1 MVKIEGYVERIVYRN
16 EDNGYTVMTVVEDN
30 EEYTCVGI
38 VQFINEGEYIEIEGE
53 MSTHASYGEQ
63 VSISSYAIKAPEDE
77 IAIIRYLGSG
87 AIKGIGPKMADR
99 IVSKFKEN
107 TFKIIEEEPERL
119 AEIKGISQRLAME
132 IATQLEEKRDMRKAL
147 IFLQQFGISLNLA
160 IKIYN
165 KYGLDTFTIVKTNPY
180 KLADD
185 INGIGFKIADEI
197 AEKAGIDKNSDFRIK
212 SCILYVLS
220 QAAAGGHAYL
230 PKEELI
236 GYAVNML
243 GIEIE
248 DIEKYLVDLVFE
260 KKLVVKDKINVYA
273 ANFYYT
279 ELNTAKMLIDLDI
292 KEEIDEAKILKQL
305 ENIEKANKTEL
316 DKMQRDAIVASMK
329 NGISVITGG
338 PGTGKTTTINTLI
351 KMFEREGLEILLA
364 APTGRAAKRM
374 SEATGF
380 TAQTI
385 HRLLEIN
392 GAPDDSTSVAM
403 RFEKNEENPLE
414 ADVIIID
421 EMSMVDMF
429 LMNALLK
436 AVSVGTRLVLVGDV
450 DQLPSVGAGNVL
462 RDIIKSGRFSVVM
475 LTKIFRQ
482 EEQSH
487 IVLNAHK
494 INKGEQIS
502 LDNKS
507 KDFLF
512 VRKQTANDV
521 IDATVKLVKEKLP
534 EYVGCDKMEVQVLT
548 PMRKGVLGVENL
560 NIILQKNLNPP
571 SPNKNE
577 KEIGGGIFREG
588 DKVMQIKNNYQLEW
602 EIRGMHGIAVEKGLG
617 VFNGDMGKIIL
628 VNNYAEYLEVEF
640 DDGKCVMYPFKQLD
654 ELELAYAA
662 TIHKSQGSEYPAI
675 VFPALTGPAVLMNR
689 NLLYTCVTRAKQCVT
704 IVGVASTIQGMI
716 GNCNEQK
723 RYSGLSDRIGELSS
737 VKEGVFE

>member
-16 EDNGYTVMTVVEDN
+16 EDNGYTVMTVMEDN
-30 EEYTCVGI
+30 EEYSCVGI
-38 VQFINEGEYIEIEGE
+38 VQFVNEGEYIEIEGE
-53 MSTHASYGEQ
+53 METHTSYGEQ
-63 VSISSYAIKAPEDE
+63 VKITSYNIKAPEDE

-99 IVSKFKEN
+99 IVAKFKEN

-119 AEIKGISQRLAME
+119 AEIKGISTRMAME

-165 KYGLDTFTIVKTNPY
+165 KYGLETFTIVKTNPY
-180 KLADD
+180 KLAED

-197 AEKAGIDKNSDFRIK
+197 AEKAGIDRNSDFRIK

-220 QAAAGGHAYL
+220 QAATGGHAYL
-230 PKEELI
+230 PKEELV

-243 GIEIE
+243 GIDIE
-248 DIEKYLVDLVFE
+248 DIENYLVDLVMD
-260 KKLVVKDKINVYA
+260 KKVVVKNKSDVYA

-279 ELNTAKMLIDLDI
+279 ELNIAKMLIDLDI
-292 KEEIDEAKILKQL
+292 KEDIDEEKILKRL
-305 ENIEKANKTEL
+305 ENIEKQEKTEL
-316 DKMQRDAIVASMK
+316 DKMQRDAIVTAMK

-351 KMFEREGLEILLA
+351 KMFEREGLSILLA

-380 TAQTI
+380 EAQTI

-392 GAPDDSTSVAM
+392 GSPDDSGASM
-403 RFEKNEENPLE
+403 RFERNEENPLE
-414 ADVIIID
+414 IDVIIID

-436 AVSVGTRLVLVGDV
+436 AITIGTRLVLVGDV

-462 RDIIKSGRFSVVM
+462 RDIIGCNKFNVVM

-482 EEQSH
+482 EEQSS

-512 VRKQTANDV
+512 VRKPSAAEV
-521 IDATVKLVKEKLP
+521 IDATVKLVRDKLP
-534 EYVGCDKMEVQVLT
+534 QYVGCHKTEVQVLT

-571 SPNKNE
+571 SPSKNE

-628 VNNYAEYLEVEF
+628 VNTYAEYLEVEF
-640 DDGKCVMYPFKQLD
+640 DDGKIVMYPFKQLD

-689 NLLYTCVTRAKQCVT
+689 NLLYTCVTRAKKCVT
-704 IVGVASTIQGMI
+704 IVGVPSTVQGMI
-716 GNCNEQK
+716 NNCNEQK
-723 RYSGLSDRIGELSS
+723 RYSGLTERILELSGG
-737 VKEGVFE
+737 KEDEI

>member
-1 MVKIEGYVERIVYRN
+1 MVKVEGYVERIVYRN

-38 VQFINEGEYIEIEGE
+38 VQVINEGEYIEIEGE
-53 MSTHASYGEQ
+53 MNTHSSYGEQ
-63 VSISSYAIKAPEDE
+63 ISITHYTIKVPEDE

-99 IVSKFKEN
+99 IVNKFKEN

-119 AEIKGISQRLAME
+119 AEIKGISTRMAME
-132 IATQLEEKRDMRKAL
+132 IASQLEEKRDMRKAL

-165 KYGLDTFTIVKTNPY
+165 KYGLETFTVVKTNPY
-180 KLADD
+180 KLAED
-185 INGIGFKIADEI
+185 IGGIGFKIADEI
-197 AEKAGIDKNSDFRIK
+197 AKKAGIDSNSDFRIK

-220 QAAAGGHAYL
+220 QAAGGGHAFL
-230 PKEELI
+230 PKDELI
-236 GYAVNML
+236 SYAGNML
-243 GIEIE
+243 EIEIE

-260 KKLVVKDKINVYA
+260 KKLVVKDKRDVYA
-273 ANFYYT
+273 SSFYYN
-279 ELNTAKMLIDLDI
+279 ELSTAKMLIDLDI
-292 KEEIDEAKILKQL
+292 KEQIDEEKILKRL
-305 ENIEKANKTEL
+305 ELIEKQSDTEL
-316 DKMQRDAIVASMK
+316 DAMQKKAIIASMK
-329 NGISVITGG
+329 NGISIITGG

-351 KMFEREGLEILLA
+351 KMFEKEGLEILLA

-374 SEATGF
+374 TEATGYE
-380 TAQTI
+380 AQTI
-385 HRLLEIN
+385 HRLLELN
-392 GAPDDSTSVAM
+392 GAPDSGIM

-414 ADVIIID
+414 TDVIIID

-436 AVSVGTRLVLVGDV
+436 AVMVGTRLVLVGDV

-462 RDIIKSGRFSVVM
+462 RDIIKSERFNVVM

-482 EEQSH
+482 ENQSS
-487 IVLNAHK
+487 IVINAHK
-494 INKGEQIS
+494 INKGEQIL
-502 LDNKS
+502 LDNKN

-512 VRKQTANDV
+512 VKKHSAPEV

-534 EYVGCDKMEVQVLT
+534 AYVNCDKSEVQVLT

-560 NIILQKNLNPP
+560 NIVLQKNLNPP
-571 SPNKNE
+571 RPDKNE

-602 EIRGMHGIAVEKGLG
+602 EIRGLHGIAVEKGAG
-617 VFNGDMGKIIL
+617 VFNGDMGKIVL

-675 VFPALTGPAVLMNR
+675 VFPALSGPAVLMNR
-689 NLLYTCVTRAKQCVT
+689 NLLYTCVTRAKKCVT
-704 IVGVASTIQGMI
+704 IVGQSGTIQGMI
-716 GNCNEQK
+716 ENCNEQK
-723 RYSGLSDRIGELSS
+723 RYSGLSDRIIELSGG
-737 VKEGVFE
+737 KEDGV

>member
-30 EEYTCVGI
+30 EEYTCVGTI
-38 VQFINEGEYIEIEGE
+38 QLVNEGEYIEIEGD
-53 MSTHASYGEQ
+53 MTTHASYGEQ
-63 VSISSYAIKAPEDE
+63 VNISSYAIKVPEDE

-99 IVSKFKEN
+99 IVNKFGKD
-107 TFKIIEEEPERL
+107 TFRIIEEEPERL
-119 AEIKGISQRLAME
+119 SEIKGISTRMAIE
-132 IATQLEEKRDMRKAL
+132 IASQLEAKRDMRKTL

-180 KLADD
+180 KLAED

-197 AEKAGIDKNSDFRIK
+197 GQKAGIDKNSDFRIK

-220 QAAAGGHAYL
+220 QSAVGGHAYL
-230 PKEELI
+230 PKDELI
-236 GYAVNML
+236 EYASNML
-243 GIEIE
+243 ETTIE

-260 KKLVVKDKINVYA
+260 EKLVVKNKENVYA

-279 ELNTAKMLIDLDI
+279 ELGIAKMLVDLNI
-292 KEEIDEAKILKQL
+292 SEKIDEEKLLKKL
-305 ENIEKANKTEL
+305 ESIEKKTNTEL
-316 DKMQRDAIVASMK
+316 DKMQRDAVITSMK
-329 NGISVITGG
+329 NGISIITGG

-351 KMFEREGLEILLA
+351 KMFESEGLEILLA

-385 HRLLEIN
+385 HRLLELN
-392 GAPDDSTSVAM
+392 GSPDGGIM
-403 RFEKNEENPLE
+403 NFERNESNPLE

-436 AVSVGTRLVLVGDV
+436 AITVGTRLVLVGDV

-462 RDIIKSGRFSVVM
+462 RDIIKSEKFNVVM

-482 EEQSH
+482 EDQSS
-487 IVLNAHK
+487 IVINAHK
-494 INKGEQIS
+494 INNGEQIM

-507 KDFLF
+507 KDFLY
-512 VRKQTANDV
+512 VRKQNTNDV
-521 IDATVKLVKEKLP
+521 IEATVKLVKDKLP
-534 EYVGCDKMEVQVLT
+534 EYVGCDMAEVQVLT

-560 NIILQKNLNPP
+560 NIVLQKYLNPP
-571 SPNKNE
+571 SPSKNE
-577 KEIGGGIFREG
+577 REMAGGIFREG

-602 EIRGMHGIAVEKGLG
+602 EIKGLHGIAVEKGLG
-617 VFNGDMGKIIL
+617 VFNGDMGRIKL
-628 VNNYAEYLEVEF
+628 VNTYAEYLEVEF
-640 DDGKCVMYPFKQLD
+640 DDGKCVMYPFNQLD

-675 VFPALTGPAVLMNR
+675 VFPVLTGPAVLMNR
-689 NLLYTCVTRAKQCVT
+689 NLLYTCVTRAKKCVT
-704 IVGVASTIQGMI
+704 IVGMSTTVQNMI
-716 GNCNEQK
+716 SNCNEQK
-723 RYSGLSDRIGELSS
+723 RYSGLADRIIEMYCEE
-737 VKEGVFE
+737 V

>member
-16 EDNGYTVMTVVEDN
+16 EDNGYTVMTVMEDN
-30 EEYTCVGI
+30 EEYSCVGI

-53 MSTHASYGEQ
+53 METHASYGEQ
-63 VSISSYAIKAPEDE
+63 VKITSYNIKAPEDE

-99 IVSKFKEN
+99 IVARFKEN

-119 AEIKGISQRLAME
+119 AEIKGISVRMAME

-165 KYGLDTFTIVKTNPY
+165 KYGIDTFTIVKTNPY
-180 KLADD
+180 KLAED

-197 AEKAGIDKNSDFRIK
+197 AEKAGIDRNSDFRIK

-220 QAAAGGHAYL
+220 QAAGGGHAFL
-230 PKEELI
+230 PKEELV

-243 GIEIE
+243 GIDIE
-248 DIEKYLVDLVFE
+248 DIENYLVDLVME
-260 KKLVVKDKINVYA
+260 KKVVVKNKSDVYA

-279 ELNTAKMLIDLDI
+279 ELNIAKMLLDLYI
-292 KEEIDEAKILKQL
+292 KETVDEEKILKRL
-305 ENIEKANKTEL
+305 ESIEKQENTEL
-316 DKMQRDAIVASMK
+316 DKMQRDAVVTAMR
-329 NGISVITGG
+329 NGISIITGG

-351 KMFEREGLEILLA
+351 KMFEREGLSILLA

-380 TAQTI
+380 EAQTI

-392 GAPDDSTSVAM
+392 GSPDEGGASM
-403 RFEKNEENPLE
+403 RFERNEENPLE
-414 ADVIIID
+414 TDVIIID

-436 AVSVGTRLVLVGDV
+436 AITVGTRLVLVGDV

-462 RDIIKSGRFSVVM
+462 RDIIGCDRFNVVM

-482 EEQSH
+482 EEQSS
-487 IVLNAHK
+487 IVLNAHR

-512 VRKQTANDV
+512 VRKPSAAEV
-521 IDATVKLVKEKLP
+521 IEATVKLVREKLP
-534 EYVGCDKMEVQVLT
+534 QYVGCHKTEVQVLT

-560 NIILQKNLNPP
+560 NVILQKNLNPP
-571 SPNKNE
+571 SPSKNE
-577 KEIGGGIFREG
+577 KEIAGGIFREG

-602 EIRGMHGIAVEKGLG
+602 EIRGMHGIAVEKGMG
-617 VFNGDMGKIIL
+617 VFNGDMGRIVL
-628 VNNYAEYLEVEF
+628 VNTYAEYLEVEF
-640 DDGKCVMYPFKQLD
+640 DDGKIVMYPFKQLD
-654 ELELAYAA
+654 ELELAYAV

-689 NLLYTCVTRAKQCVT
+689 NLLYTCVTRAKKCVT
-704 IVGVASTIQGMI
+704 IVGVPTTVQAMI
-716 GNCNEQK
+716 SNCNEQK
-723 RYSGLSDRIGELSS
+723 RYSGLTERILELSGG
-737 VKEGVFE
+737 KEDVI

>member
-1 MVKIEGYVERIVYRN
+1 MVKVEGYVERIVYRN

-53 MSTHASYGEQ
+53 MNTHSSYGDQ
-63 VSISSYAIKAPEDE
+63 VNINSYVIKVPEDE

-99 IVSKFKEN
+99 IVNKFKKN
-107 TFKIIEEEPERL
+107 TFEIIENEPERL
-119 AEIKGISQRLAME
+119 SEIKGISTRMAME
-132 IATQLEEKRDMRKAL
+132 IASQLEEKRDMRKAL
-147 IFLQQFGISLNLA
+147 IFLQQFGISLHLA

-165 KYGLDTFTIVKTNPY
+165 KYGLETFTVVKTNPY
-180 KLADD
+180 KLAED
-185 INGIGFKIADEI
+185 IGGIGFKIADEI
-197 AEKAGIDKNSDFRIK
+197 ANKAGIDKNSDFRIK

-220 QAAAGGHAYL
+220 QAAGGGHAFL
-230 PKEELI
+230 PKEELV
-236 GYAVNML
+236 GYAKNML
-243 GIEIE
+243 EIEID
-248 DIEKYLVDLVFE
+248 DIEKYLVDLVFD
-260 KKLVVKDKINVYA
+260 KKLVVKNKKDVYA
-273 ANFYYT
+273 SSFYYT
-279 ELNTAKMLIDLDI
+279 ELSNAKMLIDLDI
-292 KEEIDEAKILKQL
+292 KEEIDEARILKRL
-305 ENIEKANKTEL
+305 EDIEKQERTEL
-316 DKMQRDAIVASMK
+316 DKMQKDAIVASMK
-329 NGISVITGG
+329 NGISIITGG

-385 HRLLEIN
+385 HRLLELN
-392 GAPDDSTSVAM
+392 GSPDSGIM

-414 ADVIIID
+414 TDVIIID

-436 AVSVGTRLVLVGDV
+436 AVTVGTRLVLVGDV

-462 RDIIKSGRFSVVM
+462 RDIIKSGKFNVVM

-482 EEQSH
+482 EDQSS
-487 IVLNAHK
+487 IVINAHK
-494 INKGEQIS
+494 INKGEQIV

-512 VRKQTANDV
+512 VRKQSAAEV

-534 EYVGCDKMEVQVLT
+534 EYVGCDKLEVQVLT
-548 PMRKGVLGVENL
+548 PMRKGILGVENL
-560 NIILQKNLNPP
+560 NIVLQKSLNPP
-571 SPNKNE
+571 RPNKNE

-602 EIRGMHGIAVEKGLG
+602 EIRGLHGIAVEKGMG
-617 VFNGDMGKIIL
+617 VFNGDMGKIVV

-689 NLLYTCVTRAKQCVT
+689 NLLYTCVTRAKKCVT
-704 IVGVASTIQGMI
+704 IVGQSGTIQNMI
-716 GNCNEQK
+716 NNCDEQK
-723 RYSGLSDRIGELSS
+723 RYSGLAERINELYSGEDVEL
-737 VKEGVFE
+737 

>member
-38 VQFINEGEYIEIEGE
+38 VQFINEGEYIEIEGD
-53 MSTHASYGEQ
+53 MTAHASYGDQ
-63 VSISSYAIKAPEDE
+63 VAISSYNIKAPEDE

-99 IVSKFKEN
+99 IVAKFKEN
-107 TFKIIEEEPERL
+107 TFKVIEEEPERL
-119 AEIKGISQRLAME
+119 AEIKGISVRMAME
-132 IATQLEEKRDMRKAL
+132 IATQLEEKKDMRKAL

-165 KYGLDTFTIVKTNPY
+165 KYGLETFTVVKTNPY
-180 KLADD
+180 KLAED

-197 AEKAGIDKNSDFRIK
+197 GEKAGIDKNSDFRIK

-220 QAAAGGHAYL
+220 QAAGGGHAYL
-230 PKEELI
+230 PKEELV
-236 GYAVNML
+236 GYAGNML

-260 KKLVVKDKINVYA
+260 KKLVVKDKQNVYA
-273 ANFYYT
+273 SNFYYT
-279 ELNTAKMLIDLDI
+279 ELANAKMLIDLDI
-292 KEEIDEAKILKQL
+292 KEEIDEAKILKRL
-305 ENIEKANKTEL
+305 ETIEKQSNTEL
-316 DKMQRDAIVASMK
+316 DKMQRDAIVASMR

-351 KMFEREGLEILLA
+351 KMFEKEGLEILLA

-380 TAQTI
+380 EAQTI
-385 HRLLEIN
+385 HRLLELN
-392 GAPDDSTSVAM
+392 GSPDSGLM
-403 RFEKNEENPLE
+403 QFERNQENPLE
-414 ADVIIID
+414 TDVIIID

-436 AVSVGTRLVLVGDV
+436 AITVGTRLVLVGDV

-462 RDIIKSGRFSVVM
+462 RDIIKSGRFNVVM

-482 EEQSH
+482 EDQSS
-487 IVLNAHK
+487 IVINAHK
-494 INKGEQIS
+494 INKGEQIT

-512 VRKQTANDV
+512 VRKYSAADV
-521 IDATVKLVKEKLP
+521 IEATVKLVRDKLP
-534 EYVGCDKMEVQVLT
+534 EYVGCNKMEVQVLT

-571 SPNKNE
+571 SANKNE

-602 EIRGMHGIAVEKGLG
+602 EIRGLHGIAVEKGLG
-617 VFNGDMGKIIL
+617 VFNGDMGKIVL

-689 NLLYTCVTRAKQCVT
+689 NLLYTCVTRAKKCVT
-704 IVGVASTIQGMI
+704 IVGQSGTIQGMI
-716 GNCNEQK
+716 SNCDEQK
-723 RYSGLSDRIGELSS
+723 RYSGLSDRIVELCGG
-737 VKEGVFE
+737 KDEEL

>member
-1 MVKIEGYVERIVYRN
+1 MVKIEGYVERIVFRN
-16 EDNGYTVMTVVEDN
+16 EDNGYTVMTVVEASK
-30 EEYTCVGI
+30 EYSCVGI
-38 VQFINEGEYIEIEGE
+38 IQFINEGEYIEIEGE
-53 MSTHASYGEQ
+53 KEVHSAYGDQIKILSYN
-63 VSISSYAIKAPEDE
+63 IKAPEDE
-77 IAIIRYLGSG
+77 VAIIRYLGSG

-99 IVSKFKEN
+99 IVSKFKKD
-107 TFKIIEEEPERL
+107 TFRIIEEEPERL
-119 AEIKGISQRLAME
+119 AEIKGISVRLAME
-132 IATQLEEKRDMRKAL
+132 IASQLEEKRDMRKSL

-165 KYGLDTFTIVKTNPY
+165 KYGLETFTIVKSNPY
-180 KLADD
+180 KLAED
-185 INGIGFKIADEI
+185 IGGIGFRIADEI
-197 AEKAGIDKNSDFRIK
+197 AQKAGIDRNSEFRIK

-220 QAAAGGHAYL
+220 QAATGGHAYL
-230 PKEELI
+230 PKDELLSYSI
-236 GYAVNML
+236 NML
-243 GIEIE
+243 GIDIE
-248 DIEKYLVDLVFE
+248 DIEKYLVDLVFD
-260 KKLVVKDKINVYA
+260 KKVVVKNKQDVYA

-279 ELNTAKMLIDLDI
+279 EMNVAKMLIDLNVSDNV
-292 KEEIDEAKILKQL
+292 DEQKLLKCL
-305 ENIEKANKTEL
+305 ENIEEQTKTEL
-316 DKMQRDAIVASMK
+316 DVMQRNAIITAMR

-351 KMFEREGLEILLA
+351 KMFERQGMEILLA

-380 TAQTI
+380 AAQTI

-392 GAPDDSTSVAM
+392 GSPDDNSTSM
-403 RFEKNEENPLE
+403 RFERNEQNPLE

-436 AVSVGTRLVLVGDV
+436 AISVGTRLVLVGDV

-462 RDIIKSGRFSVVM
+462 RDIIKSDMFNVVM

-482 EEQSH
+482 EEQSS

-512 VRKQTANDV
+512 VRKPSAAEV
-521 IDATVKLVKEKLP
+521 LDATVRLVRDKLP
-534 EYVGCDKMEVQVLT
+534 EYVDCDKLEVQVLT
-548 PMRKGVLGVENL
+548 PMRKGVLGVDNL
-560 NIILQKNLNPP
+560 NNILQKNLNPSMP
-571 SPNKNE
+571 SKNE

-602 EIRGMHGIAVEKGLG
+602 EIRGLHGIVVEKGLG
-617 VFNGDMGKIIL
+617 VFNGDVGRIIT

-640 DDGKCVMYPFKQLD
+640 DDGKVVTYTFKQLD
-654 ELELAYAA
+654 ELELAYAV

-689 NLLYTCVTRAKQCVT
+689 NLLYTCVTRAKKCVT
-704 IVGVASTIQGMI
+704 IVGVPGTIQGMI
-716 GNCNEQK
+716 NNCNEQK
-723 RYSGLSDRIGELSS
+723 RYSGLADRILELCGEI
-737 VKEGVFE
+737 E

>member
-38 VQFINEGEYIEIEGE
+38 VQFINEGEYIEVEGE

-63 VSISSYAIKAPEDE
+63 VSISSYTIKAPEDE

-260 KKLVVKDKINVYA
+260 KRLVVKDKMNVYA

-279 ELNTAKMLIDLDI
+279 ELNTAKMLIDLDV
-292 KEEIDEAKILKQL
+292 KEEINEAKILKQL

-462 RDIIKSGRFSVVM
+462 RDIIKSKRFSVVM

-560 NIILQKNLNPP
+560 NIILQKSLNPP

-704 IVGVASTIQGMI
+704 IVGVASTVQGMI

-723 RYSGLSDRIGELSS
+723 RYSGLADRIKELTHI
-737 VKEGVFE
+737 EE

>member
-1 MVKIEGYVERIVYRN
+1 MVKVEGYVERIVYRN

-53 MSTHASYGEQ
+53 MNTHSSYGEQ
-63 VSISSYAIKAPEDE
+63 VNITNYVIKVPEDE

-99 IVSKFKEN
+99 IVAKFKKN
-107 TFKIIEEEPERL
+107 TFEIIENEPERL
-119 AEIKGISQRLAME
+119 SEIKGISARMAME
-132 IATQLEEKRDMRKAL
+132 IASQLEEKRDMRKAL
-147 IFLQQFGISLNLA
+147 IFLQQFGISLQLA

-165 KYGLDTFTIVKTNPY
+165 KYGLETFTVVKTNPY
-180 KLADD
+180 KLAED
-185 INGIGFKIADEI
+185 IGGIGFKIADEI
-197 AEKAGIDKNSDFRIK
+197 AEKAGIDRNSDFRIK

-220 QAAAGGHAYL
+220 QAAGGGHAFL

-236 GYAVNML
+236 GYAGNML

-260 KKLVVKDKINVYA
+260 KKLVVKDKKYVYSSS
-273 ANFYYT
+273 FYYT
-279 ELNTAKMLIDLDI
+279 ELSNAKMLIDLDI
-292 KEEIDEAKILKQL
+292 KEDINEEKILKRL
-305 ENIEKANKTEL
+305 ETIEKQDGTEL

-329 NGISVITGG
+329 NGISIITGG

-351 KMFEREGLEILLA
+351 KMFETEGLDILLA

-385 HRLLEIN
+385 HRLLELN
-392 GAPDDSTSVAM
+392 GAPDSGIM
-403 RFEKNEENPLE
+403 RFERNEENPLE

-436 AVSVGTRLVLVGDV
+436 AVTVGTRLVLVGDV

-462 RDIIKSGRFSVVM
+462 RDIIKSERFNVVM

-482 EEQSH
+482 EDQSS
-487 IVLNAHK
+487 IVINAHK
-494 INKGEQIS
+494 INKGEQIT

-512 VRKQTANDV
+512 VRKQSAAEV
-521 IDATVKLVKEKLP
+521 IEATVKLVRDKLP
-534 EYVGCDKMEVQVLT
+534 EYVGCDKLEVQVLT

-560 NIILQKNLNPP
+560 NIVLQKSLNPP
-571 SPNKNE
+571 RPNKNE
-577 KEIGGGIFREG
+577 KEFGGGVFREG

-602 EIRGMHGIAVEKGLG
+602 EIRGMHGIAVEKGMG

-628 VNNYAEYLEVEF
+628 VNTYAEYLEVEF

-689 NLLYTCVTRAKQCVT
+689 NLLYTCVTRAKKCVT
-704 IVGVASTIQGMI
+704 IVGQSGTIQGMI
-716 GNCNEQK
+716 NNCDEQK
-723 RYSGLSDRIGELSS
+723 RYSGLADRIIELCN
-737 VKEGVFE
+737 VEEEEL

>member
-1 MVKIEGYVERIVYRN
+1 MVKVEGYVERIVYRN

-38 VQFINEGEYIEIEGE
+38 VQFINEGEYIEVEGE
-53 MSTHASYGEQ
+53 MTSHSAYGEQ
-63 VSISSYAIKAPEDE
+63 VSINSYNIKVPEDE

-99 IVSKFKEN
+99 IVAKFKEN

-119 AEIKGISQRLAME
+119 AEIKGISVRMAME

-165 KYGLDTFTIVKTNPY
+165 KYGLETYTVVKTNPY
-180 KLADD
+180 RLAED
-185 INGIGFKIADEI
+185 IGGIGFKIADEI
-197 AEKAGIDKNSDFRIK
+197 AEKAGIDKNSDFRIR

-220 QAAAGGHAYL
+220 QSAGAGHAYL
-230 PKEELI
+230 PKDELI

-243 GIEIE
+243 GIEID
-248 DIEKYLVDLVFE
+248 DIEKYLVDLVFD
-260 KKLVVKDKINVYA
+260 KKLVVKNKTDVYA
-273 ANFYYT
+273 SNFYYT
-279 ELNTAKMLIDLDI
+279 ELNIAKMLLDLDI
-292 KEEIDEAKILKQL
+292 KEKIDEGKILKRL
-305 ENIEKANKTEL
+305 EKIEKQTNTEL
-316 DKMQRDAIVASMK
+316 DSMQRNAVVEALK
-329 NGISVITGG
+329 NGISIITGG

-351 KMFEREGLEILLA
+351 KMFESEGLEILLA

-385 HRLLEIN
+385 HRLLELS
-392 GAPDDSTSVAM
+392 GAPETNNGVMS
-403 RFEKNEENPLE
+403 FERNEENPLE

-429 LMNALLK
+429 LMNSLLK
-436 AVSVGTRLVLVGDV
+436 AVTVGTRLVLVGDV

-462 RDIIKSGRFSVVM
+462 RDIIKSDRFNVVM

-482 EEQSH
+482 EEQGH

-494 INKGEQIS
+494 INKGEQIT

-507 KDFLF
+507 KDFLY
-512 VRKQTANDV
+512 VRKQNAADI

-534 EYVGCDKMEVQVLT
+534 AYVGCDKSEVQVLT
-548 PMRKGVLGVENL
+548 PMRKGILGVENL

-571 SPNKNE
+571 SPSKNE
-577 KEIGGGIFREG
+577 KEIGGGVFREG
-588 DKVMQIKNNYQLEW
+588 DKVMQIKNNYQIEW
-602 EIRGMHGIAVEKGLG
+602 EIRGMHKIAVEKGTG
-617 VFNGDMGKIIL
+617 VFNGDMGKVIL

-689 NLLYTCVTRAKQCVT
+689 NLLYTCVTRAKKCVT
-704 IVGVASTIQGMI
+704 IVGVSGTIQNMI
-716 GNCNEQK
+716 ENCNEQK
-723 RYSGLSDRIGELSS
+723 RYSGLTDRIQELCFG
-737 VKEGVFE
+737 KD